1 MPENL
6 IKAGLHRAVD
16 GIEVPQDL
24 WQNIQ
29 KKQGIRRIRRLY
41 IRRVGLVVAGL
52 LLAVSIPLCMIT
64 PVFANIG
71 KSWFLKNEVGTF
83 TLTFVQNIGEKV
95 AEVTPTLF
103 LPTTLSHAKQ
113 VAKISIKLPTYLPEG
128 VTINDNTPTL
138 VGRFGSA
145 ETVAIRVTQK
155 FLTQDG
161 TGRVSTA
168 ESELLDIRETSASD
182 ATMVYPDQGYIV
194 EKVKIGKYD
203 GLMVLKNVD
212 EPSELPRETI
222 RKSDGQRIAEM
233 VPNKIKSPI
242 PVFVNWSDGK
252 YWFRV
257 SCAGS
262 DRDTLTKIAESMR

>member
-6 IKAGLHRAVD
+6 IRAGLHRAVD

-24 WQNIQ
+24 WPNIQ
-29 KKQGIRRIRRLY
+29 KKQGSRRIRRLY
-41 IRRVGLVVAGL
+41 IRRVGLSAAVL
-52 LLAVSIPLCMIT
+52 LLAITIPLSTIT
-64 PVFANIG
+64 SAFANVE

-83 TLTFVQNIGEKV
+83 TLKFVQNIGEKV
-95 AEVTPTLF
+95 AEITPALF

-113 VAKISIKLPTYLPEG
+113 VANIPIKLPTYLPEG
-128 VTINDNTPTL
+128 VAVNDDTPTL

-182 ATMVYPDQGYIV
+182 VTMVYPDQGYTV
-194 EKVKIGKYD
+194 EKVKIGEYD
-203 GLMVLKNVD
+203 GLMVFQNVS

-222 RKSDGQRIAEM
+222 RKSDGQRIVEM
-233 VPNKIKSPI
+233 VPNEIKSPI
-242 PVFVNWSDGK
+242 PLFVNWSDGK

-257 SCAGS
+257 FCGGA
-262 DRDTLTKIAESMR
+262 DRDTLIKIAESMR